1 MPKGYIYKHTNIATG
16 RSYIGQ
22 TTMRPTKR
30 WGQDG
35 KNYKSNKSFYRDI
48 IRYGWDNFNH
58 EILEELSSN
67 SKEGLSTK
75 LTDSENYYINKCKT
89 MLTEFGYNTEVGTQ
103 NKRIRLSVAAK
114 RYINKL
120 MSDGYTLD
128 QAHELY
134 LKNRRKNKSRRGGKK

>member
-1 MPKGYIYKHTNIATG
+1 MKGYIYKHTNIATG

-22 TTMRPTKR
+22 TILKPTTR

-35 KNYKSNKSFYRDI
+35 SNYKSNKAFYRDI
-48 IRYGWDNFNH
+48 VRYGWDNFTH
-58 EILEELSSN
+58 EILEEITSS
-67 SKEGLSTK
+67 SKKDLKKK
-75 LTDSENYYINKCKT
+75 LTDSENFYINKHKT
-89 MLTEFGYNTEVGTQ
+89 MLTDFGYNTAVGTP
-103 NKRIRLSVAAK
+103 KKLLRLSVAAK

-134 LKNRRKNKSRRGGKK
+134 LKNRRKTKKRRGGK